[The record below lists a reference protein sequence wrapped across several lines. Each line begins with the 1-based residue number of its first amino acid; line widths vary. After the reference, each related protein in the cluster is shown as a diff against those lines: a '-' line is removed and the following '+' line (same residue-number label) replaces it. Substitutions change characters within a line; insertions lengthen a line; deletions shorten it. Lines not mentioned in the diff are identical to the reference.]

1 MVGVALV
8 YILAVEGMM
17 PGVERWILC
26 KLDMEA
32 RVMVK

>member
-8 YILAVEGMM
+8 YVLAVEGMM
-17 PGVERWILC
+17 LGVERWILC
-26 KLDMEA
+26 ESDVEE